1 MKQGLR
7 CGDLSFLLGPGGA
20 ASECR
25 MVGKCR
31 TQSAWTKALTV
42 GWEWSTRSF
51 EAWSCVSLHLGS
63 QLALK
68 QDTVEG
74 SLRSVWCSADRL
86 PSPTSEHPYPAPLP
100 TGPHVKARLWPP
112 YRKTALS
119 SSIIRDGQPLSPE
132 APRVDKG
139 SSLALT
145 SSCLGRLLQT

>member
-1 MKQGLR
+1 MWRLELPARARWSRFRMQKDGGKVQNTKRLDQGTYSL
-7 CGDLSFLLGPGGA
+7 
-20 ASECR
+20 
-25 MVGKCR
+25 
-31 TQSAWTKALTV
+31 
-42 GWEWSTRSF
+42 GWEWSTGSL
-51 EAWSCVSLHLGS
+51 EAWSCVSLHLGG
-63 QLALK
+63 QLPLK

-86 PSPTSEHPYPAPLP
+86 PSPTSEHPCPAPLP

-119 SSIIRDGQPLSPE
+119 SSVIRDGQPLSPE